1 MLEMKG
7 VTSVNNDHLRTFVAV
22 AKKESFSEAAKALYV
37 SQPTVTAQIKS
48 LEEELNTKLFIRTK
62 KSVDITAAGKVLFHY
77 AEEILNL
84 CTQAQNEIASLEDVL
99 WGTLYVA
106 SSLTVGESVLPVIMH
121 DFTKEHPSIQLKT
134 EIINSSQIVDM
145 VRHSEIE
152 VGLIEVDI
160 HNPRLAIEPF
170 MDDELVLFT
179 DKNMPLP
186 EDGYVSMSDFK
197 ALPLIMREEGS
208 GTRTVFESGL
218 ASRGHYLD
226 DCNVVLEIGNT
237 ESIKTAVEAGLG
249 VSILSKNTVRKEVES
264 GLFKTFRLENL
275 NFKRQFY
282 VVYEKDKTLSAVS
295 QRFIEL
301 VHTFDWGARLP
312 KNT

>member
-1 MLEMKG
+1 M
-7 VTSVNNDHLRTFVAV
+7 NNEHLRTFVAV
-22 AKKESFSEAAKALYV
+22 AKKESFSEAARALYV
-37 SQPTVTAQIKS
+37 SQPTVTAQIKA
-48 LEEELNTKLFIRTK
+48 LEEELNSKLFLRTK

-84 CTQAQNEIASLEDVL
+84 CTQAQNEIDALEDVL

-106 SSLTVGESVLPVIMH
+106 SSLTVGESVLPVILH
-121 DFTKEHPSIQLKT
+121 DFTKDHPSIQLKT

-145 VRHSEIE
+145 ISHSEIE

-160 HNPRLAIEPF
+160 RNPKLAIEPF

-179 DKNMPLP
+179 HRDMPLS
-186 EDGYVSMSDFK
+186 EEGFVSFADFK
-197 ALPLIMREEGS
+197 EMPLIMREEGS
-208 GTRTVFESGL
+208 GTRTVFEAGMS
-218 ASRGHYLD
+218 SRGHYLD
-226 DCNVVLEIGNT
+226 DCHVVLEIGNT

-264 GLFKTFRLENL
+264 GLFKTFKLEDL
-275 NFKRQFY
+275 TFKRQFY

-301 VHTFDWGARLP
+301 VHSVDWSERLP
-312 KNT
+312 NGT

>member
-1 MLEMKG
+1 M
-7 VTSVNNDHLRTFVAV
+7 NNEHLRTFVAV
-22 AKKESFSEAAKALYV
+22 AKKESFSEAARVLYV
-37 SQPTVTAQIKS
+37 SQPTVTAQIKA

-84 CTQAQNEIASLEDVL
+84 CTKAENEIASLEDVL

-106 SSLTVGESVLPVIMH
+106 SSLTVGESVLPVILH

-145 VRHSEIE
+145 ISHSEIE

-160 HNPRLAIEPF
+160 RNPKLAIEPF

-179 DKNMPLP
+179 HRDMPLP
-186 EDGYVSMSDFK
+186 DEGYVSFAEFK
-197 ALPLIMREEGS
+197 EMPLIMREKGS
-208 GTRTVFESGL
+208 GTRTVFEDGL
-218 ASRGHYLD
+218 SSRGHYLEESR
-226 DCNVVLEIGNT
+226 VVLEIGNT

-264 GLFKTFRLENL
+264 GLFKTFHLEDVR
-275 NFKRQFY
+275 FKRQFY

-301 VHTFDWGARLP
+301 VHSVDWSGRLP
-312 KNT
+312 NAT